1 MLKAQENSGGVVLV
15 SLDNVLIL
23 AELFCSRK
31 LSEARPMSQGSNG
44 PVFNQFCLDS
54 GQV

>member
-1 MLKAQENSGGVVLV
+1 MLV

-31 LSEARPMSQGSNG
+31 LSVPPRSRSQGSNG